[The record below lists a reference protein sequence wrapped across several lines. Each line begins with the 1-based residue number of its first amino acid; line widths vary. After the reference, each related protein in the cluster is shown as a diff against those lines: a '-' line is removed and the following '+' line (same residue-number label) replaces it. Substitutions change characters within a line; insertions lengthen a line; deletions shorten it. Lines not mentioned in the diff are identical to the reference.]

1 MTLSRIC
8 IHSFSSRAN
17 RQSLLQRENTL
28 FLPRLY
34 PMGRKARSWIA
45 PERLFGEQTA
55 LFAYPEGQRRKRN
68 QVWRLLSSL
77 DDLRLFDIALHIMTP
92 AVWRWC
98 SHISDIS
105 NHFRFVCLRE
115 EEVGELL
122 SCEERLCGQGRCS
135 LQEQHTEAGVVT

>member
-34 PMGRKARSWIA
+34 PTGRTARSWIA

-55 LFAYPEGQRRKRN
+55 LFAYLEGQRRKRN

-98 SHISDIS
+98 SH
-105 NHFRFVCLRE
+105 
-115 EEVGELL
+115 
-122 SCEERLCGQGRCS
+122 
-135 LQEQHTEAGVVT
+135 